1 MHKKSYDL
9 AISTK
14 TFAIILIAILILV
27 VLFDSQPQQAA
38 TRLSFT
44 PQRKPPIVVFTVSGD
59 AGEFNM
65 DAVVMVDGK
74 KFRAP
79 FTDEQKGGQKKF
91 ADTYFATGKQ
101 YRLTFGGG
109 TAGTV
114 TLNKWTEGCNSI
126 HADVAVATSAPLG
139 GQVKALATNSQSLGK
154 PTSARRAP
162 TDAERN
168 AVMTLVKNIYA
179 QHGVNAAL
187 FRSLEVTNLAATDL
201 DGDGKYEMI
210 GSFTLATSKKFERDL
225 FLIAKSQGTAMRGD
239 FVKFQAYQPPA
250 EGFLSSIDFVDQ
262 LDLDGDGVGE
272 VFAMQGGFDAYGFSI
287 FKKRAGRWRQVFT
300 GIGDAC

>member
-1 MHKKSYDL
+1 LRNKNYL
-9 AISTK
+9 PISTR
-14 TFAIILIAILILV
+14 TFAVALIALLGFV
-27 VLFDSQPQQAA
+27 VTFSSNHQKASA
-38 TRLSFT
+38 NTT
-44 PQRKPPIVVFTVSGD
+44 PIVVFTVSGD

-65 DAVVMVDGK
+65 DAVVVVDGK
-74 KFRAP
+74 RLRAP
-79 FTDEQKGGQKKF
+79 FTDEQKGAQKKF
-91 ADTYFATGKQ
+91 GDTYFATGKQ

-126 HADVAVATSAPLG
+126 HADVAVTTTAPLG
-139 GQVKALATNSQSLGK
+139 GQVKALATNAESIGK

-162 TDAERN
+162 TDAERK
-168 AVMTLVKNIYA
+168 AVMALVKSIYA

-187 FRSLEVTNLAATDL
+187 FRSLNVTNLAATDL

-225 FLIAKSQGTAMRGD
+225 FLIAKSQGAAMRGD

-250 EGFLSSIDFVDQ
+250 EGFLSSIDFIDQ

-272 VFAMQGGFDAYGFSI
+272 VFAVQGGFDAYGFSI
-287 FKKRAGRWRQVFT
+287 FKKQAGRWRQVYT

>member
-1 MHKKSYDL
+1 MDKSY
-9 AISTK
+9 SK
-14 TFAIILIAILILV
+14 TFAAALILIIVLT
-27 VLFDSQPQQAA
+27 VLFSSGPQQASA
-38 TRLSFT
+38 HLAA
-44 PQRKPPIVVFTVSGD
+44 PAQRKTPIVVFAVSGD

-65 DAVVMVDGK
+65 DAVVIVDGK
-74 KFRAP
+74 RLRAP
-79 FTDEQKGGQKKF
+79 FNNEQKGAQKKF
-91 ADTYFATGKQ
+91 ADTYSASGKQ

-114 TLNKWTEGCNSI
+114 SLNKWTEGCNSI
-126 HADVAVATSAPLG
+126 HADVAVSTSAPLG
-139 GQVKALATNSQSLGK
+139 GQVKALATNSESLGK

-162 TDAERN
+162 TDAERK
-168 AVMTLVKNIYA
+168 AVMALVKSIYA

-187 FRSLEVTNLAATDL
+187 FRSLNVTNLAATDL
-201 DGDGKYEMI
+201 DGDGNYEMI
-210 GSFTLATSKKFERDL
+210 GSFGLATSNKFERDL

-250 EGFLSSIDFVDQ
+250 EGFLSSIDFIDQ

-287 FKKRAGRWRQVFT
+287 FKKQAGRWRLVYT